1 MGLQEVR
8 GELAFPSTVQ
18 MVLVE
23 SYVVT
28 VVVSVV
34 EMMVIMSVVV
44 VAWCNQD

>member
-1 MGLQEVR
+1 MGSQGAR
-8 GELAFPSTVQ
+8 GELTLPPTVQ

-28 VVVSVV
+28 RVVSVV
-34 EMMVIMSVVV
+34 EVMKIILVV